1 MELGALPF
9 VINIFVGLVLI
20 VVMLLQGQKSLGTNG
35 FLIGLI
41 IIVLGYQLKAVIVL
55 QGYYETFPHF
65 IKLFLPFHF
74 LIGPFFYFYIKR
86 SISLGERGKFQLK
99 LLFHY
104 VPFLVVFLIFLPFYL
119 KSGAE
124 KLTLHNAP
132 DPTNFNIATD
142 TIFIYLPLLVSLAF
156 YSVRSIIF
164 IKKSNRQLD
173 GRTNPLTGKKIN
185 GLLNYSYAFL
195 LFVVLFLLCQLVF
208 VFTDYMQFYVM
219 LTAVFASSVF
229 VHFLSFWALKES
241 VVIGSRY
248 VPKNEVSMDNEKY
261 KEIKTEVLRL
271 LEEDKIYLDS
281 NITSA
286 KIAERLAINGN
297 YLSQI
302 VNREF
307 QCNLSFLL
315 NSYRVAS
322 AKNMLQDDSYFHLNF
337 SGIASKAGFNSANSF
352 TRVFKQHTG
361 ETPSQFKRNKENLV

>member
-1 MELGALPF
+1 MELSSIPF
-9 VINIFVGLVLI
+9 IINIFVGLVLI
-20 VVMLLQGQKSLGTNG
+20 VVMLLQGRKNLSVNA

-41 IIVLGYQLKAVIVL
+41 TIVLGYQLKAVIVL

-65 IKLFLPFHF
+65 IKLFLPLHF

-86 SISLGERGKFQLK
+86 SISVSLNSRFQPK
-99 LLFHY
+99 LLLHY

-124 KLTLHNAP
+124 KLASHNAP

-142 TIFIYLPLLVSLAF
+142 TVFIYLPLLVSLAF
-156 YSVRSIIF
+156 YSVQSIRL
-164 IKKSNRQLD
+164 IKKSGQQLD
-173 GRTNPLTGKKIN
+173 GRTTLRTGKKMK

-195 LFVVLFLLCQLVF
+195 VFVGLLLLCQLIF
-208 VFTDYMQFYVM
+208 IFTDYMQFYVM
-219 LTAVFASSVF
+219 LATVFASSIF

-241 VVIGSRY
+241 VVMGAAHL
-248 VPKNEVSMDNEKY
+248 PKSEVSIAIEKY
-261 KEIKTEVLRL
+261 KEIKTDVLQL
-271 LEEDKIYLDS
+271 LEADKIYLDS
-281 NITSA
+281 NMTSA
-286 KIAERLAINGN
+286 KIAERLAVNGN

-315 NSYRVAS
+315 NSYRVAH
-322 AKNMLQDDSYFHLNF
+322 AKKMLQDDAFGHLNF
-337 SGIASKAGFNSANSF
+337 SGIASEAGFNSANSF